1 MNWIKVKSPLIGN
14 DEIDLIQLKVESSN
28 GQKVKSRVLKQYFV
42 LLGLLFFIFFYFVNK
57 CFFLI
62 HDLHNILCILEVIYS
77 IVLLINKKQIFFF
90 KFLLIKQM
98 FLYDMN

>member
-42 LLGLLFFIFFYFVNK
+42 LLGLLFLFFYFVIK
-57 CFFLI
+57 FFFHI
-62 HDLHNILCILEVIYS
+62 HDFHNILCVLEVIYS
-77 IVLLINKKQIFFF
+77 IVLLINKKQIFFYISF
-90 KFLLIKQM
+90 
-98 FLYDMN
+98 N